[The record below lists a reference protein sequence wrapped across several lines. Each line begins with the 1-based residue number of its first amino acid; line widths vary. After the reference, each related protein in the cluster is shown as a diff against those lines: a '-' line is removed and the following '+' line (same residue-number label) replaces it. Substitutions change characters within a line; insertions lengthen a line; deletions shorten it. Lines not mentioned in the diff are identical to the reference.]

1 MLLFPKALRLKRA
14 GRTPGWVKGAGLTKK
29 NYFPKVA
36 KLSLKHTF
44 SYMGSGI
51 VALSR
56 RDAGETV
63 CCWNWSIV
71 VLEHSLRCDCGVYR
85 PVISCLYRS
94 ALFIECH
101 YASSNCGI
109 SPIQTNKVKKK
120 YRNISV
126 NLNYMG
132 QQYDIRV
139 VQKITLRKLVSGG

>member
-1 MLLFPKALRLKRA
+1 MCTHVPERA
-14 GRTPGWVKGAGLTKK
+14 SVSWEKKWIPG
-29 NYFPKVA
+29 
-36 KLSLKHTF
+36 
-44 SYMGSGI
+44 GS
-51 VALSR
+51 VSQEA
-56 RDAGETV
+56 V
-63 CCWNWSIV
+63 CCWNWSNV

-109 SPIQTNKVKKK
+109 TPIQTNKVKKK

-139 VQKITLRKLVSGG
+139 VQKLL

>member
-1 MLLFPKALRLKRA
+1 M
-14 GRTPGWVKGAGLTKK
+14 TKK
-29 NYFPKVA
+29 KYFPKVA

-44 SYMGSGI
+44 FYMGSGI

-63 CCWNWSIV
+63 CCWNWSNV

-126 NLNYMG
+126 NLNYMA

-139 VQKITLRKLVSGG
+139 VQKITLRKLVS